1 MNALSLAPFALYLVP
16 DFMSAWFV
24 TGTDTG
30 VGKTL
35 VSAALLTTLARSGR
49 RVVGMKPV
57 ASGCVASPHELRSAD
72 AEALRAAANV
82 AADYADVNPYALAAP
97 TAPHLAA
104 AASGVQIDIATI
116 HAHYTRLAARADAV
130 VVEGIGGWLV
140 PINRTQSMADVVR
153 ALELP
158 VILVVGMRLGCLN
171 HALLTQ
177 HAIQASGCRLVAWV
191 ANSVDDGVPEG
202 YVEALA
208 ERLDA
213 PCLGV
218 IPPGSSVALAA
229 DRLDLHVFDIER
241 KI

>member
-1 MNALSLAPFALYLVP
+1 MQR
-16 DFMSAWFV
+16 AWFV

-35 VSAALLTTLARSGR
+35 VSVALLTALARTGR

-57 ASGCVASPHELRSAD
+57 ASGCDATPLGLRSAD

-82 AADYADVNPYALAAP
+82 TADYEDINPYALAVP

-104 AASGVQIDIATI
+104 AATGVQIEIAAI
-116 HAHYTRLAARADAV
+116 RAHYARLAAHADDV

-140 PINRTQSMADVVR
+140 PINRTQTMADVAR

-177 HAIQASGCRLVAWV
+177 RAITASGCRLVAWV
-191 ANSVDDGVPEG
+191 ANRVDSGAPEG
-202 YVEALA
+202 YVEALNDHLA
-208 ERLDA
+208 A
-213 PCLGV
+213 PCLG
-218 IPPGSSVALAA
+218 ILSSVPAATMAA
-229 DRLDLHVFDIER
+229 DSLDLRVIGN
-241 KI
+241 

>member
-1 MNALSLAPFALYLVP
+1 MPR
-16 DFMSAWFV
+16 AWFV

-35 VSAALLTTLARSGR
+35 VSVALLTALARTGR

-57 ASGCVASPHELRSAD
+57 ASGCDVTPLGLRSAD

-82 AADYADVNPYALAAP
+82 ATDYEEVNPYALATP

-104 AASGVQIDIATI
+104 AAAGVLIDIAAI
-116 HAHYTRLAARADAV
+116 RAHYARLAARADAV
-130 VVEGIGGWLV
+130 VVEGVGGWLV
-140 PINRTQSMADVVR
+140 PINHSQSMADVAR

-177 HAIQASGCRLVAWV
+177 HAIAANGCRLVAWV
-191 ANSVDDGVPEG
+191 ANALEGEAPDG

-208 ERLDA
+208 GVLDA

-218 IPPGSSVALAA
+218 LPPASSCTRAA
-229 DRLDLHVFDIER
+229 DELDLRVLGY
-241 KI
+241 

>member
-1 MNALSLAPFALYLVP
+1 MKTRG
-16 DFMSAWFV
+16 WFI

-35 VSAALLTTLARSGR
+35 VSAALLTALASAGQRA
-49 RVVGMKPV
+49 VGMKPV
-57 ASGCVASPHELRSAD
+57 ASGCQSTSQGLRSAD
-72 AEALRAAANV
+72 AEALRVAGNV
-82 AADYADVNPYALAAP
+82 AADYEDVNPYALAAP

-104 AASGVQIDIATI
+104 AAAGVQIDVATI
-116 HAHYTRLAARADAV
+116 RRHYASLATGADAV
-130 VVEGIGGWLV
+130 VVEGVGGWLV
-140 PINRTQSMADVVR
+140 PISRTQTMADVVR

-177 HAIQASGCRLVAWV
+177 RAIAANGCRLVAWV
-191 ANSVDDGVPEG
+191 ANTLEIDAPDG

-208 ERLDA
+208 DFLDA

-218 IPPGSSVALAA
+218 IPSVSSAATAAGS
-229 DRLDLHVFDIER
+229 LDLHVIGN
-241 KI
+241 

>member
-1 MNALSLAPFALYLVP
+1 MQRS
-16 DFMSAWFV
+16 WFV

-35 VSAALLTTLARSGR
+35 VSAALLTGLARTGR

-57 ASGCVASPHELRSAD
+57 ASGCDATPQGLRSAD
-72 AEALRAAANV
+72 AELLRAAGNV
-82 AADYADVNPYALAAP
+82 AADYEDINPYALAAP

-104 AASGVQIDIATI
+104 KESGVQIDLSSIR
-116 HAHYTRLAARADAV
+116 AHYARLLAHADDV

-140 PINRTQSMADVVR
+140 PINRTQTMADVVR

-177 HAIQASGCRLVAWV
+177 HAIASSGCRLVAWV
-191 ANSVDDGVPEG
+191 ANRMDDGELKG
-202 YVEALA
+202 YVDALNDN
-208 ERLDA
+208 LGA

-218 IPPGSSVALAA
+218 IPPVSAAQVAA
-229 DRLDLHVFDIER
+229 DSLDLRVIDHGV
-241 KI
+241 

>member
-1 MNALSLAPFALYLVP
+1 MQR
-16 DFMSAWFV
+16 AWFV

-35 VSAALLTTLARSGR
+35 VSAALLTALARSGR

-57 ASGCVASPHELRSAD
+57 ASGCHDTPQGVRSPD
-72 AEALRAAANV
+72 AEALCAASNV

-104 AASGVQIDIATI
+104 AAEGRQIDLGII
-116 HAHYTRLAARADAV
+116 RAHYARLAQRADDV

-140 PINRTQSMADVVR
+140 PISRTQTTADVVR

-158 VILVVGMRLGCLN
+158 VILVVGLRLGCLS

-177 HAIQASGCRLVAWV
+177 RAIAAHGCRLLAWV
-191 ANSVDDGVPEG
+191 ANALEGGMPEG
-202 YVEALA
+202 YVEALT

-218 IPPGSSVALAA
+218 IPPVASPAVAA
-229 DRLDLHVFDIER
+229 DKLDLRVLDPNAKPR
-241 KI
+241 

>member
-1 MNALSLAPFALYLVP
+1 MQR
-16 DFMSAWFV
+16 AWFV

-35 VSAALLTTLARSGR
+35 VSAALLTALARSGR

-57 ASGCVASPHELRSAD
+57 ASGCDATPHGLRSTD
-72 AEALRAAANV
+72 AETLCAAANV

-104 AASGVQIDIATI
+104 TVTGVQIDIATI
-116 HAHYTRLAARADAV
+116 HAHYARLAARADDV

-140 PINRTQSMADVVR
+140 PINRTQTMADVVR

-171 HALLTQ
+171 HALLTRR
-177 HAIQASGCRLVAWV
+177 AVAASRCRLAAWV
-191 ANSVDDGVPEG
+191 ANALEGGMPEG
-202 YVEALA
+202 YVEALTD
-208 ERLDA
+208 RLDA
-213 PCLGV
+213 PCLGI
-218 IPPGSSVALAA
+218 IPAVSSVAMAA
-229 DRLDLHVFDIER
+229 DNLDLRVFDN
-241 KI
+241 

>member
-1 MNALSLAPFALYLVP
+1 MRR
-16 DFMSAWFV
+16 AWFV

-35 VSAALLTTLARSGR
+35 VSAALLTALARSGR
-49 RVVGMKPV
+49 RVLGMKPV
-57 ASGCVASPHELRSAD
+57 ASGCDATPHG
-72 AEALRAAANV
+72 LRAADAAVLTEASNV

-104 AASGVQIDIATI
+104 AAEGRQIDIGVI
-116 HAHYTRLAARADAV
+116 HVHYARLTQRADDV
-130 VVEGIGGWLV
+130 VVEGVGGWLV
-140 PINRTQSMADVVR
+140 PISRAQTMADVAC

-158 VILVVGMRLGCLN
+158 VILVVGLRLGCLN

-177 HAIQASGCRLVAWV
+177 RAISASGCRLVAWV
-191 ANSVDDGVPEG
+191 ANTLQADPLEG
-202 YVEALA
+202 YVEALT

-218 IPPGSSVALAA
+218 VPAVSSPALAA
-229 DRLDLHVFDIER
+229 DHLDLRVLDSNA
-241 KI
+241 KPS